1 VDSAQFSEQFA
12 TLAQNVVAHAEA
24 EEHMELPAYL
34 ADASDDDV
42 AKVVAALGE
51 VDAVAARVA
60 TGGIAGQP
68 GFAGML
74 EEAKSELASLSR

>member
-1 VDSAQFSEQFA
+1 
-12 TLAQNVVAHAEA
+12 
-24 EEHMELPAYL
+24 
-34 ADASDDDV
+34 
-42 AKVVAALGE
+42 
-51 VDAVAARVA
+51 VA